1 MKLLVFGSEGNIGK
15 NTCKDLLNK
24 FDIIG
29 FDLKKKS
36 KINYNFQKIDLS
48 SPKKFIIKQP
58 SDFSLIFSH
67 YKSQPKDFKN
77 ETKKN
82 YFKINNKILNTCL
95 NISKKSKVKKII
107 YLSSCAVYEK
117 NYKNYENYLISEKNK
132 IKGTNVYSKF
142 KILAEK
148 KIKNFCKKNKI
159 DFIILRLFHY
169 YDINGNQ
176 LIENFKYQLKK
187 YKTINI
193 YGTGRQ
199 KLDFLYSKDLSKILC
214 KLLIKKIKN
223 RVLNVCTGKGTEIK
237 KIAEKLV
244 KNKLSINY
252 QNIKENDLSLVGSN
266 KKLTKL
272 IDYYPKKNI
281 NSILKKLK

>member
-1 MKLLVFGSEGNIGK
+1 MKLIVFGSEGNIGK
-15 NTCKDLLNK
+15 NTCKDLLHK

-36 KINYNFQKIDLS
+36 KVNYNFHKLDLAYQR
-48 SPKKFIIKQP
+48 KVLTKHF

-82 YFKINNKILNTCL
+82 YFKVNNKILNNCL

-117 NYKNYENYLISEKNK
+117 NYKNRLISEKNK
-132 IKGTNVYSKF
+132 LKGTNIYSKF
-142 KILAEK
+142 KISAEK
-148 KIKNFCKKNKI
+148 RIEYFCKKNKI
-159 DFIILRLFHY
+159 NFIILRLFHY
-169 YDINGNQ
+169 YDNSGNQ
-176 LIENFKYQLKK
+176 LITNFKDQLKRNK
-187 YKTINI
+187 IINI
-193 YGTGRQ
+193 YGTGKQ
-199 KLDFLYSKDLSKILC
+199 KLDFLYSRDLSKILY
-214 KLLIKKIKN
+214 KLLIKPIKN
-223 RVLNVCTGKGTEIK
+223 EILNACTGKGTEIK

-244 KNKLSINY
+244 KDSKFINY
-252 QNIKENDLSLVGSN
+252 QNFKENDLSLVGSN
-266 KKLTKL
+266 KKLAKL

-281 NSILKKLK
+281 NDILK